1 MLSEGSFSCNR
12 FEPLG
17 VVTDNGDVSEMDDA
31 FGAVEEVEE
40 EYDSRANTDRVLL
53 TALRRGLEGG
63 SRSCSLAKGS
73 VSIGGRDLFVWR

>member
-31 FGAVEEVEE
+31 FGAVEEEE
-40 EYDSRANTDRVLL
+40 ESDSRANTAGVLL
-53 TALRRGLEGG
+53 TALRRGLEGR
-63 SRSCSLAKGS
+63 SRSCSSAKES
-73 VSIGGRDLFVWR
+73 ESIAGRDLFVWR